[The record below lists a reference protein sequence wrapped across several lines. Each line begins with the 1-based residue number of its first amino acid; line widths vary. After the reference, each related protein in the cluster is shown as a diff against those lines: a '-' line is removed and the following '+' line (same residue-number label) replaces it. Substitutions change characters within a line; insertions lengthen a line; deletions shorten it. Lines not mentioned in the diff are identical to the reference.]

1 MTIPKTERWNPNW
14 DFSPADLGEVGSLVE
29 GSPADGPD
37 CVLVSYHTAPLR
49 KDSEN
54 TYVVFVK
61 TDTLANQ
68 VVSICW
74 TVEQTDGT
82 VLSGPKDGT
91 TLFKYSP
98 DPESKETI
106 VVRAEL
112 MKTGGKVLRKLRMQ
126 QSVKPPERGL
136 EDFLG
141 ARPGIWGWNPFRPQG
156 ALGGDESAAREVLG
170 DFKLY
175 IDEAYIKVTDSKKVP
190 RRLLTAI
197 TYLRAEQVPKKKGV
211 IGEVV
216 ATGFASTYRNSEIS
230 KAAHELNTAEPAPQ
244 YLNNGLGVCQLPPFI
259 VAMLPFNDSSAPF
272 LPWREIPGN
281 PDAANNMRNDLFE
294 EFKKLLPDKQIGL
307 FNLLRFPKS
316 NIDLAYK
323 LLNRLKQR
331 LFNDDTWEQVL
342 NKDIALKSIAH
353 DFRAYSAEPSSFLS
367 ILSLLPG
374 DEDRHGW
381 QSSKFGREAAI
392 LCDSPL
398 IDMIDKDGI
407 AARPVHVHFY
417 GGSPTRVIDPIRD
430 KNTSPEP
437 VWESEH
443 FGWNPHNVRPRPQ
456 PNDGVRWV
464 MLDVGYWGHYVR
476 KKPQRNF
483 GLIEEN
489 HVWLC
494 ELRWEDVQGVHE
506 QTLRRLADHPLSRKL
521 EMELYE
527 TWGYAIELVSHAVA
541 DPPQTG
547 PPLVAERL
555 TVAFPDMHLPMKW
568 PDLKPSTAYHT
579 NANARRELRKQ
590 LRLAQH
596 APKGEDIIDTLGK
609 LVGDQ
614 DVGMTRVEQLEL
626 QQHLWGLY
634 GIPPTPGPW
643 SAGGEYFNK
652 EQFLAE
658 KALVDRKLAIDSCW
672 FYPPDH
678 KKAADDLPKADP
690 LVVGEDIDES
700 KLIGDAGPAID
711 LSALL
716 LTLLDLRA
724 NPNYDVKVI
733 QVGDLYEIWVNQEW
747 LYKNFPEAEDPPGY
761 IEAFIR
767 NFLLTGISVWAT
779 NTSDAYQFRLADYW
793 GNSLPRKMK
802 PDTIKD
808 IAIDFPEP
816 YIFHYWPREQ
826 LVKRRKTGSALT
838 SQDETNLG
846 ASLDRAATRLKER
859 IDKIRA
865 FSLPIPS
872 VLPPSRERAIQ
883 ELKNRNR
890 LSSDR
895 QRKNLRDQDEYQW
908 NALVLDLF
916 VQLKAIMLHGNHG
929 GYRSDP
935 CLSAKLAEA
944 DKAKP
949 WMCKDGIWAEHGNR
963 FDPYNRDGMAFG
975 AGVTNLVYYYFRP
988 HLEDLNALKSKVV
1001 PAFHKEMIPGVAFWS
1016 NMVNHRK
1023 FSPWN
1028 DDGVAGFT
1036 ISINGHTHTPD
1047 LLIITTKS

>member
-1 MTIPKTERWNPNW
+1 MTIPKTERWNSNW

-29 GSPADGPD
+29 GSPAEGPD
-37 CVLVSYHTAPLR
+37 CILVSYHTAPLR

-54 TYVVFVK
+54 TYIVFVK

-68 VVSICW
+68 VASICW
-74 TVEQTDGT
+74 TVEQLDGK
-82 VLSGPKDGT
+82 VLSDPKDGT
-91 TLFKYSP
+91 TLFKHS
-98 DPESKETI
+98 PESEETI

-112 MKTGGKVLRKLRMQ
+112 VKTGGTVLRELRIE

-141 ARPGIWGWNPFRPQG
+141 ARRDILGLSPFLPQIV
-156 ALGGDESAAREVLG
+156 LGGDGSAAREVLG

-197 TYLRAEQVPKKKGV
+197 TYLRAYQVPKKKGV

-216 ATGFASTYRNSEIS
+216 AAGFASTYRNSEIS

-244 YLNNGLGVCQLPPFI
+244 YLNNGLGVCQLPLFI
-259 VAMLPFNDSSAPF
+259 AAMLPFNDSSAPF

-331 LFNDDTWEQVL
+331 WFAEDTWEQVL
-342 NKDIALKSIAH
+342 NKDIALWFIAH
-353 DFRAYSAEPSSFLS
+353 DFRVYSAEPSSS
-367 ILSLLPG
+367 VI
-374 DEDRHGW
+374 
-381 QSSKFGREAAI
+381 FGRKAAI
-392 LCDSPL
+392 LCFSPL
-398 IDMIDKDGI
+398 IDMIDDDGI
-407 AARPVHVHFY
+407 AARPVHVRFMN
-417 GGSPTRVIDPIRD
+417 GLPTSVIDPIRD

-443 FGWNPHNVRPRPQ
+443 FGWNPHNITWRPQ
-456 PNDGVRWV
+456 PSDGTRWV

-483 GLIEEN
+483 GLIEGN
-489 HVWLC
+489 NVWLC
-494 ELRWEDVQGVHE
+494 ELRYAKKAMFEDIQGIHE
-506 QTLRRLADHPLSRKL
+506 QTLRRLADHPLSRNL

-527 TWGYAIELVSHAVA
+527 TWGYAMELVYHAVA

-547 PPLVAERL
+547 PPLVAKRL

-596 APKGEDIIDTLGK
+596 APKDEELVDALGR
-609 LVGDQ
+609 LVGVQ
-614 DVGMTRVEQLEL
+614 TVGMTRAKQLEL

-643 SAGGEYFNK
+643 LAGGEYFNK

-678 KKAADDLPKADP
+678 KKAAEDLPKADP
-690 LVVGEDIDES
+690 LVEGKDIVES
-700 KLIGDAGPAID
+700 KLIGDPGPAID

-724 NPNYDVKVI
+724 NHNYDVKVI

-761 IEAFIR
+761 VADFIA
-767 NFLLTGISVWAT
+767 NLKLLGISFGA
-779 NTSDAYQFRLADYW
+779 NSSDAYQFRLADYW
-793 GNSLPRKMK
+793 GNSLPRDMK
-802 PDTIKD
+802 PDTVKD
-808 IAIDFPEP
+808 ITIDFPEP

-826 LVKRRKTGSALT
+826 LVKRRKTGSALI
-838 SQDETNLG
+838 SQDVTDLG
-846 ASLDRAATRLKER
+846 ASLDRAAQRLKER
-859 IDKIRA
+859 VDKIRA
-865 FSLPIPS
+865 FSLPVPS
-872 VLPPSRERAIQ
+872 TLPPSRERAIQ
-883 ELKNRNR
+883 ELKNRNL
-890 LSSDR
+890 LSAR
-895 QRKNLRDQDEYQW
+895 QRKNLRGQDEYQW

-916 VQLKAIMLHGNHG
+916 NKQDLDTDMLHGNHD
-929 GYRSDP
+929 GYRSDL
-935 CLSAKLAEA
+935 CLFVELDEA

-963 FDPYNRDGMAFG
+963 FDPYNRDGTAFG

-988 HLEDLNALKSKVV
+988 HLQNLQKWNDLMSKVV
-1001 PAFHKEMIPGVAFWS
+1001 PTFYKEMIPGVAFWS
-1016 NMVNHRK
+1016 NMVNNYQGPPTT
-1023 FSPWN
+1023 PWS
-1028 DDGVAGFT
+1028 DEGVAGFT